1 MSPQQPP
8 LKARKR
14 FGQNFL
20 VDPRVVDQILGV
32 VSAQP
37 TDHVVEIGPG
47 HGAITEGLA
56 ASGAR
61 LTLIEI
67 DRDLIAGLMA
77 RFVTKYPERVTLL
90 NQDVLTVQFAALDA
104 PLRIVGNLPY
114 NISTPVLFQLL
125 DAADWITDIHVML
138 QKEVVQ
144 RITAEAGDPAYGRLG
159 VMISAVA
166 DTEALIDVPPES
178 FFPAPKVDSGVVCIR
193 PNPARRAAIR
203 DLSHLQSVVRQAFS
217 QRRKT
222 LRNTLKGLATPTQLD
237 ALGIDPGARPE
248 TLPVESFVALSNALL
263 EDQDGS

>member
-1 MSPQQPP
+1 MR
-8 LKARKR
+8 ARKR

-20 VDPRVVDQILGV
+20 VDTQVVEQILSA

-37 TDHVVEIGPG
+37 SDHVVEIGPG
-47 HGAITEGLA
+47 HGAITTGLA

-67 DRDLIAGLMA
+67 DRDLIAGLIA
-77 RFVTKYPERVTLL
+77 GVVCRDPDRITLI
-90 NQDVLTVQFAALDA
+90 NQDVLTVDFRQLTG

-125 DAADWITDIHVML
+125 DATDWIQDIHVML

-144 RITAEAGDPAYGRLG
+144 RITAVAGDPAYGRLG

-178 FFPAPKVDSGVVCIR
+178 FQPAPKVDSGVVRIR
-193 PNPARRAAIR
+193 PNAARRAAIVNIE
-203 DLSHLQSVVRQAFS
+203 HLGWLVRTAFH

-222 LRNTLKGLATPTQLD
+222 LRNNLKGFVSAELFGS
-237 ALGIDPGARPE
+237 LGIDPGARPE
-248 TLPVESFVALSNALL
+248 TLPVESFITLSNTLV
-263 EDQDGS
+263 ENPNVS

>member
-1 MSPQQPP
+1 MR
-8 LKARKR
+8 ARKR

-20 VDPRVVDQILGV
+20 VDTQVVEQILSA

-37 TDHVVEIGPG
+37 SDHVVEIGPG
-47 HGAITEGLA
+47 HGAITTGLA

-67 DRDLIAGLMA
+67 DRDLIAGLIA
-77 RFVTKYPERVTLL
+77 GVVCRDPDRITLI
-90 NQDVLTVQFAALDA
+90 NQDVLTVDFRQLTG

-125 DAADWITDIHVML
+125 DATDWIQDIHVML

-144 RITAEAGDPAYGRLG
+144 RITAVAGDPAYGRLG

-178 FFPAPKVDSGVVCIR
+178 FQPAPKVDSGVVRIR
-193 PNPARRAAIR
+193 PNAARRAAIVNIE
-203 DLSHLQSVVRQAFS
+203 HLGWLVRTAFH

-222 LRNTLKGLATPTQLD
+222 LRNNLKEFVSAELFAS
-237 ALGIDPGARPE
+237 LGIDPGARPE
-248 TLPVESFVALSNALL
+248 TLPVESFITLSNTLV
-263 EDQDGS
+263 ENPNVS